1 MRLRCGTEHQAAF
14 QGYILAVKVWLAGRR
29 IIILAVTVWPT
40 DRRIIIRI
48 YHDVRSPECQ
58 SFNTSSQNI

>member
-40 DRRIIIRI
+40 GRRIIILAVTVWPRGRRL
-48 YHDVRSPECQ
+48 YTGSNGVA
-58 SFNTSSQNI
+58 